1 MLSTTSN
8 MDKWDGVE
16 HCIVFLNDLCQFDA
30 RFKVLLTVITY
41 HASTGNIFQTS
52 PPGGGVALMNCD
64 TFGLATSPF
73 LNDVTGKTPHVAG
86 PSARLADVCRKQSDG
101 SCSRRFRFH
110 I

>member
-1 MLSTTSN
+1 

-16 HCIVFLNDLCQFDA
+16 HCTVFLNDLCQFDA

-41 HASTGNIFQTS
+41 HASTGNMFSNLTTW
-52 PPGGGVALMNCD
+52 GGGRGVALMNCD